1 MEIDRM
7 TMQASIQIDLPI
19 ALLRRARVLAPVPAR
34 ELVTFLLE
42 TYAQN
47 LERSQ
52 RQQAYESYYAMRAV
66 EDEDEELAILT
77 DFAFADAE
85 AAADGVS

>member
-1 MEIDRM
+1 M
-7 TMQASIQIDLPI
+7 TMQASIQIDLPV
-19 ALLRRARVLAPVPAR
+19 ALLRRARVLVPVPAR